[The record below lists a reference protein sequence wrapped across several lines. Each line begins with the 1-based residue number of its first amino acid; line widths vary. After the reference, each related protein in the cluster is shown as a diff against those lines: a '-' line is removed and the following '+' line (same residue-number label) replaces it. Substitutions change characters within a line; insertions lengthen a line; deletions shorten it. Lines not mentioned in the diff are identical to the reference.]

1 MFDFPAVLVGGPPHS
16 GKSVFVYSLTRALR
30 ASHIPHY
37 ALRACPDGEGDWA
50 NEADQALV
58 QTIRSKGPF
67 SSEFMASIAAYLQK
81 RHLPLL
87 VDVGGKPTPEQEN
100 VFAYCTHAI
109 LLIGDRAEDPNA
121 FARDR
126 TIWREMMQRQGIT
139 IIAEL
144 KSSLA
149 GQDKLVSVGPFVEGT
164 VTGLERGQTASG
176 PALTAVLDRLVNLF
190 NFREEDLTQ
199 KHLVQA
205 PVELT
210 LDLPVLARTLGQAD
224 GYWQP
229 EQLPALWDYLPRGKP
244 MAAYGRA
251 PNWLYATLAMVAH
264 PAPFWLFDA
273 RLGWVEP
280 PILPDTSDE
289 QQTGWQVAIQEKPA
303 FAILEMRT
311 HSQYLDIQDADRLPL
326 AHVSTSNGL
335 ILSGKV
341 PHWLI
346 AAVTRRNAP
355 HLPWT
360 AVYQPPLQA
369 AIVVYS
375 RDPNTSLGKRIS
387 LEVNLGTNPFRTNP

>member
-1 MFDFPAVLVGGPPHS
+1 MPDFPAVLIGGQPHS

-30 ASHIPHY
+30 AARVPHY

-50 NEADQALV
+50 NEADQVVV

-67 SSEFMASIAAYLQK
+67 SPEFMANVAAYLQK

-87 VDVGGKPTPEQEN
+87 VDVGGKPTPEQES
-100 VFAYCTHAI
+100 VFAHCTHAI
-109 LLIGDRAEDPNA
+109 LLIGDRADDPEA

-126 TIWREMMQRQGIT
+126 TIWRQMMQRQGVS

-144 KSSLA
+144 KSSLT
-149 GQDKLVSVGPFVEGT
+149 GRDELVTAEPIIEGT
-164 VTGLERGQTASG
+164 VTGLERGQTAGG
-176 PALTAVLDRLVNLF
+176 PALTAVLNRLSDLF
-190 NFREEDLTQ
+190 DFQEAELTRQ
-199 KHLVQA
+199 HLAQA

-210 LDLPVLARTLGQAD
+210 LDLPALARTLGQAD

-229 EQLPALWDYLPRGKP
+229 EQLPALWDYLPGGKP
-244 MAAYGRA
+244 LAVYGRA
-251 PNWLYATLAMVAH
+251 PNWLYATLAALAY

-280 PILPDTSDE
+280 PNLPSE
-289 QQTGWQVAIQEKPA
+289 SSGQQAGWQVIIQEEPD
-303 FAILEMRT
+303 FTILEMRT
-311 HSQYLDIQDADRLPL
+311 HSQYLDIQDAERLPL
-326 AHVSTSNGL
+326 AKVPPDKGL
-335 ILSGKV
+335 VLSGKV

-346 AAVTRRNAP
+346 TAVTRQQAF

-375 RDPNTSLGKRIS
+375 RDPGTPLGKRIP
-387 LEVNLGTNPFRTNP
+387 LA